1 MPPASPT
8 LKLRLVDVKDRL
20 LAEAADVMLR
30 RQSTSV
36 MTKVRSQAGKAL
48 KIDNLASDVY
58 SVQVDP
64 ASYRATG
71 QFVMVGAGSTD
82 LTMTFPV
89 DPAKVTRI
97 IPPAFTT
104 LGPDGQRVLTDTQ
117 NLLGFPGLS
126 GEDLY
131 KAVDDIRKAGLLN
144 IITKASATILTNGK
158 TVSSYLGHL
167 IELRGDRFHAVVP
180 KELREETKNSAQ
192 AGLFFSVAE
201 GMHRPP
207 DGFAHAGSWKTP
219 DRYGNLQ
226 LTFFSKSTD
235 WVVDIDIDDAGGLEH
250 VFQVLRNELTH
261 QPTHPYNIREILIT
275 HQKLDPG
282 YELEV

>member
-97 IPPAFTT
+97 VPPAFNA
-104 LGPDGQRVLTDTQ
+104 LGPDGQRLLNDTQ
-117 NLLGFPGLS
+117 DLLGFPGLS
-126 GEDLY
+126 GNGLY
-131 KAVDDIRKAGLLN
+131 EKVDDIRKAGLLN
-144 IITKASATILTNGK
+144 IIAKTSASVLTNGK
-158 TVSSYLGHL
+158 AVSSYLVRL
-167 IELRGDRFHAVVP
+167 VELRGDRFHAVVP

-192 AGLFFSVAE
+192 AGLFHEVPG

-207 DGFAHAGSWKTP
+207 DGFEHAGSWKTP
-219 DRYGNLQ
+219 DNYGNLQ
-226 LTFFSKSTD
+226 LTFFSKGAD
-235 WVVDIDIDDAGGLEH
+235 WVADIDIDDAGGLGH
-250 VFQVLRNELTH
+250 VFQVLRNELTQ
-261 QPTHPYNIREILIT
+261 QPTHPYNIREVLIT

-282 YELEV
+282 YEFEV